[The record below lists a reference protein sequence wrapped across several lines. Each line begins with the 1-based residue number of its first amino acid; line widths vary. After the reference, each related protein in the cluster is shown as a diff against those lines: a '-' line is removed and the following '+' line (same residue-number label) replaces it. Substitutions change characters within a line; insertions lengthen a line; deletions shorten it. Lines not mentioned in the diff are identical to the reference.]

1 MIMEFIKQFP
11 SPVICAGKRLLKSTG
26 NNFTEILS
34 IQALSGKSLIGCFKS
49 KLNNFKSWYNI
60 IACSEMSFRF
70 GLNKVNFLIHL
81 IKI

>member
-1 MIMEFIKQFP
+1 MEYFSVSVKIYDMEFIKQFP

-49 KLNNFKSWYNI
+49 KPNNFKS
-60 IACSEMSFRF
+60 
-70 GLNKVNFLIHL
+70 
-81 IKI
+81 